1 MSGNRSSRRTRIS
14 GVRAAVPVT
23 EEGSRLM
30 PGMVDAIGRSMG
42 HKFVSIELVERALT
56 HSSAK
61 TDAHPSNE
69 RLEFFG
75 DAVIGLVVTEMVFHG
90 YPDYPEG
97 EMTRVKSVL
106 VSRETL
112 AQKALIYGFQRFMI
126 VGKGVGARERLPRS
140 ILANL
145 FEALVAALYLDA
157 GFEICRK
164 FLQECFSGDIG
175 TLIGRQITRNYKSAL
190 QQLAQ
195 ARMGITPTYVVRSES
210 GPDHD
215 KRFIVAAML
224 AEKEQ
229 GLGEGNSKKE
239 AEQVAARSALKAML
253 AELEMADEEDSMLLE
268 LPDDEFDEE
277 FEEELALALE
287 EGGAPPIG
295 ISRDDL
301 QDLPDDA
308 EDD

>member
-1 MSGNRSSRRTRIS
+1 
-14 GVRAAVPVT
+14 
-23 EEGSRLM
+23 M
-30 PGMVDAIGRSMG
+30 PGMIDAIGRAMK
-42 HKFVSIELVERALT
+42 HQFINTELVERALT

-106 VSRETL
+106 VSRDTL
-112 AQKALIYGFQRFMI
+112 AQKARIYGFQRFMI
-126 VGKGVGARERLPRS
+126 VGKGVGAREKLPRS

-157 GFEICRK
+157 GFEHCRK
-164 FLQECFSGDIG
+164 FIQECFRGDIG

-215 KRFIVAAML
+215 KSFIVAAML
-224 AEKEQ
+224 GEKEQ
-229 GLGEGNSKKE
+229 GVGEGNSKKE
-239 AEQVAARSALKAML
+239 AEQVAARAALKAML
-253 AELEMADEEDSMLLE
+253 AEIELADDDDAMLLE
-268 LPDDEFDEE
+268 LPDDDFDEE
-277 FEEELALALE
+277 FERELEAELS
-287 EGGAPPIG
+287 EGGAPPLDL
-295 ISRDDL
+295 SEEDLEDLVDDSERD
-301 QDLPDDA
+301 
-308 EDD
+308 